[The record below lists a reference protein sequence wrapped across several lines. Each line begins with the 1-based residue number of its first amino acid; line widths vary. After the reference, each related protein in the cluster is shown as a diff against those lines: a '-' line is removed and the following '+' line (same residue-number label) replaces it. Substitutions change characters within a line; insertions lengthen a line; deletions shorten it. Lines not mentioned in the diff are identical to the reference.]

1 MATKQISTQ
10 TAGQVL
16 DATHFLQ
23 LASHPVVIF
32 DIEGEVNSTTGTSYY
47 IQLHTS
53 APGANQVPLYS
64 RLVVPSVVSSGLNGF
79 SFIYRP
85 QGINT
90 ATMAFPSSGVAG
102 GANNSPVFVAISS
115 TGATYTSVGA
125 STNVAVTL
133 EDIYLELGPLT
144 ISGDATTQV
153 GNLVVFADPNA
164 AKRLIAAQVVNTNG
178 TAIYAM
184 LFAYSPVV
192 TGALPLQQWK
202 IAANTTINLHFDSGL
217 GLQQLDAQ
225 NGLHTGC
232 NIVISSTTQTA
243 TVGVSQAAIKAWNL

>member
-23 LASHPVVIF
+23 LASYPVVIF

-64 RLVVPSVVSSGLNGF
+64 RLVVPAAASSGLNGF

-85 QGINT
+85 NGINT
-90 ATMAFPSSGVAG
+90 STMAFPETATVG
-102 GANNSPVFVAISS
+102 GSNTSPVFVAISS
-115 TGATYTSVGA
+115 TDNVYTSIAANTQV
-125 STNVAVTL
+125 SVTL
-133 EDIYLELGPLT
+133 EDTYLELANQT
-144 ISGDATTQV
+144 IVGDLSIPV
-153 GNLVVFADPNA
+153 NNLIVFSDPNA
-164 AKRLIAAQVVNTNG
+164 ARRLIQLRVKNIVSSP
-178 TAIYAM
+178 IIVM
-184 LFAYSPVV
+184 LFGYSPVLN
-192 TGALPLQQWK
+192 GALPLQQWAV
-202 IAANTTINLHFDSGL
+202 AANSTLTLMFNSGL
-217 GLQQLDAQ
+217 GIQQMDAQ

-232 NIVISSTTQTA
+232 NIVISSTTQYA
-243 TVGVSQAAIKAWNL
+243 TIGINTAAIQAWIL